1 MHYVIS
7 DIHGCYEQYKQLL
20 NKIAFNEN
28 DILYVLGDVV
38 DRGPHPIK
46 VLQDI
51 INRSNVVFLLGNHDY
66 LMMDVMKKILN
77 SMKYNNELSDE
88 DKTEYFMWLRNGG
101 YVTEEDFLQLDE
113 AEQNKIFHYIENASV
128 YEECCCGNKKFL
140 LVHAGFGNYKLEKPL
155 GDYELFDLIESRV
168 DYSKRYFEDTYLV
181 TGHTPTPCIT
191 GNRNF
196 EVYEAN
202 GHIAIDC
209 GCVFGGR
216 LAAYCLE
223 TGVAIYVDGMQM
235 EV

>member
-20 NKIAFNEN
+20 SKIQFEEN
-28 DILYVLGDVV
+28 DILYVLGDAV

-51 INRSNVVFLLGNHDY
+51 MKRSNVVFLLGNHDY
-66 LMMDVMKKILN
+66 LMMDVMKKILH

-88 DKTEYFMWLRNGG
+88 DKIEYFMWLRNGG

-113 AEQNKIFHYIENASV
+113 TEQSKIFHYIENASV
-128 YEECCCGNKKFL
+128 YEECCCENKKFI
-140 LVHAGFGNYKLEKPL
+140 LVHAGVGNYQPEKPL
-155 GDYELFDLIESRV
+155 DDYELYDLIDSRA
-168 DYSKRYFEDTYLV
+168 DYSKKYFEDAYLV

-191 GNRNF
+191 GDRNF
-196 EVYEAN
+196 KVYEAN

-223 TGVAIYVDGMQM
+223 TGVAIYVDGM
-235 EV
+235 